1 MLRPAC
7 LPSLSN
13 FLQQGG
19 IAPHQLQQLLTS
31 YSDEV
36 QFILAEQ
43 INHYHEPELWIDAKT
58 WQQTVDE
65 FGEALRSETPA
76 PDEVLSDD

>member
-13 FLQQGG
+13 HLQQGG
-19 IAPHQLQQLLTS
+19 IAPRQLRELLAS

-36 QFILAEQ
+36 QEVLAVQ
-43 INHYHEPELWIDAKT
+43 INHYQEPEVWIDAKT

-65 FGEALRSETPA
+65 FSDALLSESE
-76 PDEVLSDD
+76 PDA

>member
-19 IAPHQLQQLLTS
+19 IAPRQLRQLLSS
-31 YSDEV
+31 YSDEIQLV
-36 QFILAEQ
+36 LAEQ
-43 INHYHEPELWIDAKT
+43 INHYEQPEVWIDAKT
-58 WQQTVDE
+58 WQQTVND
-65 FGEALRSETPA
+65 FSDALLAESESAT
-76 PDEVLSDD
+76 

>member
-13 FLQQGG
+13 HLQQGG
-19 IAPHQLQQLLTS
+19 IAPRQLQQLLTS

-36 QFILAEQ
+36 QFILAGQ
-43 INHYHEPELWIDAKT
+43 INHYEEPEVWIDAKT
-58 WQQTVDE
+58 WQQTVDD
-65 FGEALRSETPA
+65 FSDALLADGE
-76 PDEVLSDD
+76 SDA

>member
-19 IAPHQLQQLLTS
+19 ITPRQLSQLLTS

-43 INHYHEPELWIDAKT
+43 ISHYEQPEIWIDAKT

-65 FGEALRSETPA
+65 FSDALLAESESEA
-76 PDEVLSDD
+76 